1 MAIVSVPE
9 RIYKT
14 VRRHLLPRW
23 HRVEE
28 AAFLYVVPTEDAF
41 EYLEWFPVPASGFA
55 SRSAYCL
62 ELDDKTRAKVIKR
75 AHDLGASIVEL
86 HSHLGRARP
95 RFSPSDLAGFRDFVP
110 HVLWRLKYLPYF
122 AVVMTR
128 TGFDGASY
136 GSAGRM
142 RLNGCTA
149 FRWEAACFRRL
160 SSPRS
165 RITHMTNDRFDR
177 QVRFF
182 GQEGQERFAE
192 ARVAVV
198 GVGGLGSHLVQQLAF
213 LGVRAIALID
223 AKELDLTNRNR
234 LVGARED
241 DPIPGTRK
249 VNIAERMAEAIDGSI
264 VVDKVF
270 DSLVSKRG
278 FDVLIGADYVF
289 GCLDSEGARLVLT
302 ELSAAY
308 AKPYVDVSSDILPGD
323 PVNYGG
329 QVCIAWSGNRSCLY
343 CMNVLDRARAAVD
356 LAGPEER
363 RRQAEIYGI
372 PSDLLDVAGPSVVS
386 INGVVASLA
395 VTEFMLSVAGIR
407 EPNRLLTYHGRT
419 GKVTVSTNEPVP
431 DCYYCKRL
439 WGTGDRAD
447 VQRYVREG
455 VGVFLR

>member
-1 MAIVSVPE
+1 
-9 RIYKT
+9 
-14 VRRHLLPRW
+14 
-23 HRVEE
+23 
-28 AAFLYVVPTEDAF
+28 
-41 EYLEWFPVPASGFA
+41 
-55 SRSAYCL
+55 
-62 ELDDKTRAKVIKR
+62 
-75 AHDLGASIVEL
+75 
-86 HSHLGRARP
+86 
-95 RFSPSDLAGFRDFVP
+95 
-110 HVLWRLKYLPYF
+110 
-122 AVVMTR
+122 
-128 TGFDGASY
+128 
-136 GSAGRM
+136 
-142 RLNGCTA
+142 
-149 FRWEAACFRRL
+149 
-160 SSPRS
+160 
-165 RITHMTNDRFDR
+165 MTNDRFDR

-182 GQEGQERFAE
+182 GQEGQERLTD

-198 GVGGLGSHLVQQLAF
+198 GVGGLGSHVVQQLAF
-213 LGVRAIALID
+213 LGVRAIAPID
-223 AKELDLTNRNR
+223 AKELALTNRNR
-234 LVGARED
+234 LVGMSED

-249 VNIAERMAEAIDGSI
+249 VDIAERTAKTIDGSI

-270 DSLVSKRG
+270 DSFVSKRG

-329 QVCIAWSGNRSCLY
+329 QVCIAWSGNGCLS
-343 CMNVLDRARAAVD
+343 CMNVLDRARAAVE

-372 PSDLLDVAGPSVVS
+372 SRDLLDVAGPSVVS

-395 VTEFMLSVAGIR
+395 VTEFMLRVTGIR

-419 GKVTVSTNEPVP
+419 GKVTVSTDNPAP
-431 DCYYCKRL
+431 DCYYCKGL

-455 VGVFLR
+455 VGAFLR

>member
-1 MAIVSVPE
+1 
-9 RIYKT
+9 
-14 VRRHLLPRW
+14 
-23 HRVEE
+23 
-28 AAFLYVVPTEDAF
+28 
-41 EYLEWFPVPASGFA
+41 
-55 SRSAYCL
+55 
-62 ELDDKTRAKVIKR
+62 
-75 AHDLGASIVEL
+75 
-86 HSHLGRARP
+86 
-95 RFSPSDLAGFRDFVP
+95 
-110 HVLWRLKYLPYF
+110 
-122 AVVMTR
+122 
-128 TGFDGASY
+128 
-136 GSAGRM
+136 
-142 RLNGCTA
+142 
-149 FRWEAACFRRL
+149 
-160 SSPRS
+160 
-165 RITHMTNDRFDR
+165 MTNDRFDR

-182 GQEGQERFAE
+182 GQEGQERLAD

-213 LGVRAIALID
+213 LGVRAIAVID
-223 AKELDLTNRNR
+223 AKELDPTNRNR

-249 VNIAERMAEAIDGSI
+249 VDIAERIAKAIDGSI

-323 PVNYGG
+323 QVNYGG
-329 QVCIAWSGNRSCLY
+329 QVCIAWSGNRCCLS
-343 CMNVLDRARAAVD
+343 CMNVLDRARAAVE

-431 DCYYCKRL
+431 DCYYCKGL

-455 VGVFLR
+455 VGAFLR

>member
-1 MAIVSVPE
+1 
-9 RIYKT
+9 
-14 VRRHLLPRW
+14 
-23 HRVEE
+23 
-28 AAFLYVVPTEDAF
+28 
-41 EYLEWFPVPASGFA
+41 
-55 SRSAYCL
+55 
-62 ELDDKTRAKVIKR
+62 
-75 AHDLGASIVEL
+75 
-86 HSHLGRARP
+86 
-95 RFSPSDLAGFRDFVP
+95 
-110 HVLWRLKYLPYF
+110 
-122 AVVMTR
+122 
-128 TGFDGASY
+128 
-136 GSAGRM
+136 
-142 RLNGCTA
+142 
-149 FRWEAACFRRL
+149 
-160 SSPRS
+160 
-165 RITHMTNDRFDR
+165 MTNDRFDR

-182 GQEGQERFAE
+182 GQEGQERLAD

-213 LGVRAIALID
+213 LGVRAIAVID
-223 AKELDLTNRNR
+223 AKELDPTNRNR

-249 VNIAERMAEAIDGSI
+249 VDIAERIAKAIDGSI

-329 QVCIAWSGNRSCLY
+329 QVCIAWSDNRCCLS
-343 CMNVLDRARAAVD
+343 CMNVLDRARAAVE
-356 LAGPEER
+356 LADPEER

-372 PSDLLDVAGPSVVS
+372 SSALLDVAGPSVVS

-407 EPNRLLTYHGRT
+407 EPNRLLTYYGRT
-419 GKVTVSTNEPVP
+419 GKVTVSINEPVP
-431 DCYYCKRL
+431 DCYYCKGL

-455 VGVFLR
+455 VGAFLR